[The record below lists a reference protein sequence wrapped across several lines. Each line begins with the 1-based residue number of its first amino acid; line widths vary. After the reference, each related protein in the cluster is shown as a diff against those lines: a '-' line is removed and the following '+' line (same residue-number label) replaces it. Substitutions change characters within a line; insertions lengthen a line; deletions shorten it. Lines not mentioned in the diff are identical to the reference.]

1 MRGFDVARGL
11 AVLVLALWLL
21 PAQASHGVYEGTL
34 GKQAIVL
41 TLGSQNAVYQGTYA
55 YQRYRT
61 PIRLKPTFSYS
72 NKTLAMDELD
82 EQGVPV
88 ARLQFNDLMNYRQQE
103 QVRGTWTSY
112 RTGKTLPIA
121 LKLVGLVD
129 SDRSW
134 PQPVTTLLQS
144 ASTQR
149 WYFQVPM
156 QGNDQRI
163 TAVEV
168 MDKATGKLLVSLAIA
183 APGCPNQGVDTL
195 QLQGEGEQLRIAFK
209 DCKFPGFRWN
219 EGGGSFAPLP

>member
-1 MRGFDVARGL
+1 MRGLDFFRGL
-11 AVLVLALWLL
+11 AALLLALWLL
-21 PAQASHGVYEGTL
+21 PAQASHGVYEGTV

-41 TLGSQNAVYQGTYA
+41 TLGNQNAVYQGTYA

-72 NKTLAMDELD
+72 NKVLAMDELD
-82 EQGVPV
+82 EQGLPV
-88 ARLQFNDLMNYRQQE
+88 ARLQFNDLMNSRQQE

-112 RTGKTLPIA
+112 RTGKSLPIA

-134 PQPVTTLLQS
+134 PQPVTTLLQR
-144 ASTQR
+144 ASTKR

-156 QGNDQRI
+156 QGSDRRI
-163 TAVEV
+163 TTVEV
-168 MDKATGKLLVSLAIA
+168 MDKSTGKLLVSLAIA

-195 QLQGEGEQLRIAFK
+195 QLQGEGEQLQVVFK
-209 DCKFPGFRWN
+209 GCKFPGFRWN

>member
-11 AVLVLALWLL
+11 VVLVLALWLL

-61 PIRLKPTFSYS
+61 PIHLKPTFSYS

-82 EQGVPV
+82 EQGLPV
-88 ARLQFNDLMNYRQQE
+88 ARLQFNDLLNSRQQE
-103 QVRGTWTSY
+103 QVRGTWISY

-144 ASTQR
+144 ASTKR

-156 QGNDQRI
+156 PGNDQRI
-163 TAVEV
+163 TTVEV
-168 MDKATGKLLVSLAIA
+168 MDKASGKLLQSLAVA
-183 APGCPNQGVDTL
+183 APGCRNLGVDTL
-195 QLQGEGEQLRIAFK
+195 QVQVEGEQLRIGFQ
-209 DCKFPGFRWN
+209 DCTLPGFAWN
-219 EGGGSFAPLP
+219 AGSGRFEPLP

>member
-61 PIRLKPTFSYS
+61 PIRLKPTFNFS
-72 NKTLAMDELD
+72 NKVLAMDELD
-82 EQGVPV
+82 GQGLPV

-144 ASTQR
+144 ASTKR

-156 QGNDQRI
+156 PGSDRWI
-163 TAVEV
+163 TTVEV

-209 DCKFPGFRWN
+209 DCTFPGFRWN

>member
-82 EQGVPV
+82 EQGLPV

-121 LKLVGLVD
+121 LRLVGLVD

-134 PQPVTTLLQS
+134 PQPVTRLLQS
-144 ASTQR
+144 ASTKR

>member
-1 MRGFDVARGL
+1 MRGFDFARGL

-72 NKTLAMDELD
+72 NKVLAMDELD
-82 EQGVPV
+82 EQGLPV
-88 ARLQFNDLMNYRQQE
+88 ARLQFNDLMNSRQQE
-103 QVRGTWTSY
+103 LVRGTWTSY

-144 ASTQR
+144 ASTKR

-156 QGNDQRI
+156 PGSDRRI
-163 TAVEV
+163 TTVEV

-195 QLQGEGEQLRIAFK
+195 QLRGEGEQLRIAFK
-209 DCKFPGFRWN
+209 DCTFPGFRWN

>member
-1 MRGFDVARGL
+1 MRRFDLARGL
-11 AVLVLALWLL
+11 VAGLLVLWLL
-21 PAQASHGVYEGTL
+21 PAQASHGVYEGTV

-41 TLGSQNAVYQGTYA
+41 TLGSQNALYQGTYA

-61 PIRLKPTFSYS
+61 PIRLKPTLNFSS
-72 NKTLAMDELD
+72 VLAMDELD
-82 EQGVPV
+82 EQGLPV

-144 ASTQR
+144 ASTKR

-156 QGNDQRI
+156 PGNDQRI
-163 TAVEV
+163 TTVEV

-209 DCKFPGFRWN
+209 DCTFPGFRWN

>member
-1 MRGFDVARGL
+1 MRGFDLARGL
-11 AVLVLALWLL
+11 VVLVLALWLL
-21 PAQASHGVYEGTL
+21 PAQASHGVYEGTV
-34 GKQAIVL
+34 GKQAVVL
-41 TLGSQNAVYQGTYA
+41 TLGSQNAVYHGTYA

-82 EQGVPV
+82 EQGLPV
-88 ARLQFNDLMNYRQQE
+88 ARLQFNDLMNSRQQE

-112 RTGKTLPIA
+112 RTGKSLPIA

-144 ASTQR
+144 ASTKR

-156 QGNDQRI
+156 PGNDQRI
-163 TAVEV
+163 TTLEV
-168 MDKATGKLLVSLAIA
+168 MDKASGKLLQSLAVA
-183 APGCPNQGVDTL
+183 APGCRNLGVDTL
-195 QLQGEGEQLRIAFK
+195 QVQAKGEQLRIGFQ
-209 DCKFPGFRWN
+209 DCTLPGFTWN
-219 EGGGSFAPLP
+219 AGSGRFESLP

>member
-1 MRGFDVARGL
+1 MGAVAVFRGL
-11 AVLVLALWLL
+11 AVVLLL
-21 PAQASHGVYEGTL
+21 AWMMPAQAAHGAYTGTL

-41 TLGSQNAVYQGTYA
+41 TLGNQNAVYQGTYA

-61 PIRLKPTFSYS
+61 PIRLKPSFSFS

-82 EQGVPV
+82 EQGLPV
-88 ARLQFNDLMNYRQQE
+88 ARLQFNDLMNSRQQE

-121 LKLVGLVD
+121 LQLVGLVD

-144 ASTQR
+144 ASTKR

-156 QGNDQRI
+156 QGSDRRI
-163 TAVEV
+163 TTVEV
-168 MDKATGKLLVSLAIA
+168 MRKSTGKPLQTLAVS
-183 APGCPNQGVDTL
+183 APGCPNLGVDTL
-195 QLQGEGEQLRIAFK
+195 QLRVEGEQLRIGFK
-209 DCKFPGFRWN
+209 DCKLPGFQWN
-219 EGGGSFAPLP
+219 PNNGRFQAQP